1 MFWEVARQRQ
11 KEANLSIFLLKRNI
25 RQKETKLRSVQFGV
39 WLWIRNF
46 KPMEAKASGNYS
58 MRVSNGT
65 KKLQLLIKCCSL
77 VLPRNHIG
85 FDIFLSFI
93 LQLQISLSL
102 LCFPLSFSSLQL
114 WNVLIA
120 VNLYKREGRGGWAL
134 KSIWSPVCFPHDCL
148 IFFHNKIYNMN
159 NYIM

>member
-1 MFWEVARQRQ
+1 M
-11 KEANLSIFLLKRNI
+11 KEI
-25 RQKETKLRSVQFGV
+25 RVYMLKETKRRSMQFSV
-39 WLWIRNF
+39 WLRMRSF

-93 LQLQISLSL
+93 FQFLISLSL
-102 LCFPLSFSSLQL
+102 LCFYLSFSSLQL
-114 WNVLIA
+114 W
-120 VNLYKREGRGGWAL
+120 KAL
-134 KSIWSPVCFPHDCL
+134 KAVYIYRRGMSSQIYMITCL
-148 IFFHNKIYNMN
+148 LPTWLPQFFVFCFHNKMSK
-159 NYIM
+159 YILWRIIFCTQLLYCPFDHSTN